1 MTKGSFS
8 VTDSDSIV
16 LAKDLYRAGVTF
28 QLISGGPAW
37 IAFDEAAVVGEGI
50 AISEAANLAEITDER
65 ARCVIHM
72 KCASGSTATGG
83 YQTL

>member
-8 VTDSDSIV
+8 ATGVDSIV
-16 LAKDLYRAGVTF
+16 LAKDVYRAGVTF
-28 QLISGGPAW
+28 QLISGGPVW
-37 IAFDEAAVVGEGI
+37 IAFDEAAVDGEGI

-65 ARCVIHM
+65 ARCAIHM
-72 KCASGSTATGG
+72 KCAAGSTATGG